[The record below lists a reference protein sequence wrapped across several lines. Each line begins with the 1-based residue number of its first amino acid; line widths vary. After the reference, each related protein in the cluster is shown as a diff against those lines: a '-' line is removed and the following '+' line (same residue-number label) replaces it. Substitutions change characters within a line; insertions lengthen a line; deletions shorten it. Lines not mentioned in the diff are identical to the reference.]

1 MKTFKEYLAEESGE
15 FDSGNIGHQD
25 LSKHLLPSEIKSIRN
40 HPFYSE
46 YVGNYVPGG
55 STVAYRVTKD
65 RNGFKKVYAGNSGV
79 LDTKYGKIRRMVQ
92 FDMKYSGRSV
102 DNAHLLHNVDDARHT
117 FGNKNIKWD
126 HIKSHKNYEN
136 SK

>member
-1 MKTFKEYLAEESGE
+1 MKTFLEYLAEVQEE
-15 FDSGNIGHQD
+15 TDSGNIHTRD
-25 LSKHLLPSEIKSIRN
+25 LSKHLSPGEIKSIQK
-40 HPFYSE
+40 HPFFNA
-46 YVGNYVPGG
+46 YVSGHAPGG
-55 STVAYRVTKD
+55 QIAARVIKD
-65 RNGFKKVYAGNSGV
+65 RNGFKKVYLGNSDV

-102 DNAHLLHNVDDARHT
+102 DNAHLLHNVNDERHT

-136 SK
+136 EK